1 MHIFIVNPHSKI
13 ITSVQLKQIVADMLP
28 LNDYKIIE
36 TTHYRH
42 SVELAKEY
50 DDYNNIIYC
59 VGGDGTAYELVNGI
73 TKAKLAIIPCGT
85 ANDFY
90 RMISNNHN
98 IQSCLNNTINGHD
111 IMIDYGHCNDHYFLN
126 STTIGIDARVNDLVC
141 VMLKKTK
148 IPTKLLYVISALI
161 CIFKPLPF
169 HAKIQTKDKEYE
181 YDCLLIG
188 IMNGKYYGNGVAPM
202 HNVDIQDGLFN
213 VCIVEKLSFF
223 KLCRYLP
230 CYFKGKTDNI
240 KYFHTFKAN
249 EVTISLDKDVVS
261 QSDGET
267 FISNTF
273 NFINY
278 HNAIRLQIPND
289 NLIEHK

>member
-13 ITSVQLKQIVADMLP
+13 ITATQVTKIVSTILP
-28 LNDYKIIE
+28 KNTYKIIE

-42 SVELAKEY
+42 SIELATEY
-50 DDYNNIIYC
+50 DEIDNIIYC

-90 RMISNNHN
+90 RMISNNHD
-98 IQSCLNNTINGHD
+98 IKACIANTINGHD
-111 IMIDYGHCNDHYFLN
+111 IAIDYGYCNDHYFLN
-126 STTIGIDARVNDLVC
+126 STTMGIDARVNDLVC

-148 IPTKLLYVISALI
+148 IPTQLLYVISALI

-169 HAKIQTKDKEYE
+169 HAIVKTTTNTYE

-202 HNVDIQDGLFN
+202 NNVDLQDGLFN

-230 CYFKGKTDNI
+230 CYFKGNTTNI

-249 EVTISLDKDVVS
+249 EVAIILDQKVVS

-267 FISNTF
+267 FINDKFSF
-273 NFINY
+273 KNF
-278 HNAIRLQIPND
+278 HKALKLQIPND
-289 NLIEHK
+289 NLIEK